1 VLQRH
6 IVITVLATIFLLI
19 PPGLVIFL
27 VVRSQG
33 SFEMAASAITLNLLI
48 VAIGT
53 YIVGLGLWRVRP
65 WGFFALF
72 VFSACIIGYNV
83 YKMLSESQQ
92 LDQWDIAILVGIT
105 VAMALS
111 LRRQVSAAYFNP
123 RLRWWERAERVQVN
137 LEVELEIDGNK
148 KRVPVLDISNTGIFV
163 KLDGLQAGDSM
174 GVHLVV
180 ADFTIDAMAKAIRIA
195 PNGTGL
201 MFVDLNWSTSRDLK
215 RLIKYLQN
223 LAAEGSTV
231 AAPTAS
237 KG

>member
-1 VLQRH
+1 MLQRH
-6 IVITVLATIFLLI
+6 IVITILATIFLLI
-19 PPGLVIFL
+19 PPSLVVFL
-27 VVRSQG
+27 AVRSQG
-33 SFEMAASAITLNLLI
+33 SVEMAASAITLNLLI
-48 VAIGT
+48 LAIGA

-72 VFSACIIGYNV
+72 VFSAGIIGYNV

-92 LDQWDIAILVGIT
+92 LDQWDIAVLVGVT

-137 LEVELEIDGNK
+137 LEADLEIDGNK
-148 KRVPVLDISNTGIFV
+148 KRVPVLDVSNTGIFV
-163 KLDGLQAGDSM
+163 KLEGLQAGDTM
-174 GVHLVV
+174 KVHLVV
-180 ADFTIDAMAKAIRIA
+180 ADFNIEAMAKAIRIT

-201 MFVDLNWSTSRDLK
+201 MFTDVSWATGRDLK

-223 LAAEGSTV
+223 LAEENSAP
-231 AAPTAS
+231 AA
-237 KG
+237 KQG